1 MSMARLILTAAAA
14 IVFAAGT
21 SGPQPAGKPSSRSTL
36 RVGMWSLWK
45 DRQIEVTPTSATLL
59 QVCER
64 CEKKALLHAAT
75 IRANDRSGVI
85 FEAGGHPESMS
96 TLRLFGGVTL
106 RAHSESAT
114 ILDPVEITGHEGT
127 VIIAVIMPAER
138 YVEQV
143 VASESGPADS
153 LESLKALAILVRSY
167 ALHEEHG
174 HSDYDLCDSTHCQLL
189 HWHQNRRS
197 PAAHMA
203 ALETASET
211 LWFRGGRALAYFAK
225 DCGGRSA
232 SASEVWPRMQPAPY
246 LDSHPDPYCTR
257 EGGGWATELTRS
269 ELTSALA
276 KCGLAPGWQ
285 HLSVDRRGESGRV
298 VALRFDE
305 RIIGA
310 EDFRIAVGESLGWN
324 KLPSTWFEVSQQGER
339 FLFHGRGTGHGVGL
353 CQKGAAAMAAE
364 GRSFGDILAQYF
376 PGAQAADETTGKSWQ
391 SFARAGFMVEMLS
404 ASDAAFLPEIARAR
418 AEASER
424 SGLNAMQTFTVR
436 AFASTPAFRDAT
448 LAPGWTAAFSEGD
461 WIATQPLATLASRR
475 ILLPTLRHEFVHA
488 LVEQQAGTRGP
499 LWLRE
504 GLAELWSAD
513 EDERASLHHRAPV
526 MNIDAIDAALAHPAT
541 EERSG
546 VAHRDAAI
554 YTARLLDDYGRA
566 QVLEWLRSGVPAD
579 ALVRI
584 GQR

>member
-1 MSMARLILTAAAA
+1 MSMARLLLTAVAAS
-14 IVFAAGT
+14 VLAAGT
-21 SGPQPAGKPSSRSTL
+21 SGPQPAGKPASRSML
-36 RVGMWSLWK
+36 RVGMWTLWK
-45 DRQIEVTPTSATLL
+45 DRQIDVTPTSATMI

-64 CEKKALLHAAT
+64 CEKKALLHPAT
-75 IRANDRSGVI
+75 IHAEDRSGVTL
-85 FEAGGHPESMS
+85 EPGLHWEPWR
-96 TLRLFGGVTL
+96 TLRLSGGVTL
-106 RAHSESAT
+106 RAHSESVT
-114 ILDPVEITGHEGT
+114 VVDRVEITGRDGT
-127 VIIAVIMPAER
+127 LIVAVIMPVER

-153 LESLKALAILVRSY
+153 LESLKALAIVVRSY

-189 HWHQNRRS
+189 HWHQNQRS

-203 ALETASET
+203 ALETAGET
-211 LWFRGGRALAYFAK
+211 LWFHERRAPPYFAK
-225 DCGGRSA
+225 DCGGRTA

-246 LDSHPDPYCTR
+246 LASHPDPYCSR

-269 ELTSALA
+269 ELTTALA
-276 KCGLAPGWQ
+276 RCGIAPGWQ
-285 HLSVDRRGESGRV
+285 HLSVDLRGESGRV
-298 VALRFDE
+298 VALRVDG

-310 EDFRIAVGESLGWN
+310 EDFRIAIGESLGWN
-324 KLPSTWFEVSQQGER
+324 KLPSTWFEVSQQGDR

-376 PGAQAADETTGKSWQ
+376 PGAQAADETSGKSWQ
-391 SFARAGFMVEMLS
+391 SFSHAGFVLETLT

-418 AEASER
+418 AESSER
-424 SGLNAMQTFTVR
+424 SGLNAAQAFTVR

-461 WIATQPLATLASRR
+461 WIATQPLATLAARR
-475 ILLPTLRHEFVHA
+475 LLLPTLRHEFVHA
-488 LVEQQAGTRGP
+488 LVEQQGGARGP

-513 EDERASLHHRAPV
+513 ADAQAGLHHRAPA
-526 MNIDAIDAALAHPAT
+526 MTIEAIDAALAHPAT
-541 EERSG
+541 EARSG
-546 VAHRDAAI
+546 AAHRDAAI
-554 YTARLLDDYGRA
+554 YTARLLDAYGRA
-566 QVLEWLRSGVPAD
+566 QVLEWLRSGVPTD
-579 ALVRI
+579 AVVRI

>member
-1 MSMARLILTAAAA
+1 MSVAHLILTAVAASA
-14 IVFAAGT
+14 LAAGV
-21 SGPQPAGKPSSRSTL
+21 SGPQPAGKPASGSTL
-36 RVGMWSLWK
+36 RVGMWTLWK
-45 DRQIEVTPTSATLL
+45 DKQIEVTPTSATMI

-75 IRANDRSGVI
+75 IRADDRGGVI
-85 FEAGGHPESMS
+85 SEGGHSEP
-96 TLRLFGGVTL
+96 LRMVRLSGGVTL

-114 ILDPVEITGHEGT
+114 IRDPVEITGRDGT
-127 VIIAVIMPAER
+127 LILAVIMPVER

-153 LESLKALAILVRSY
+153 LESLKALAVVVRSY

-189 HWHQNRRS
+189 HWHQNPRS
-197 PAAHMA
+197 AAAHMA
-203 ALETASET
+203 ALETAGET
-211 LWFRGGRALAYFAK
+211 LWFHGRRALAYFAK

-232 SASEVWPRMQPAPY
+232 SASEIWPRMQPAPY
-246 LDSHPDPYCTR
+246 LSSHADPYCAR
-257 EGGGWATELTRS
+257 EGGGWATELTQA

-276 KCGLAPGWQ
+276 KHGLVAPGWQ
-285 HLSVDRRGESGRV
+285 HLSVDRRGESGRAL
-298 VALRFDE
+298 ALRVDE
-305 RIIGA
+305 KIIGA

-324 KLPSTWFEVSQQGER
+324 KLPSTWFEVSQQGDR

-353 CQKGAAAMAAE
+353 CQKGAAAMGAE

-391 SFARAGFMVEMLS
+391 SFSRAGFMVETLN
-404 ASDAAFLPEIARAR
+404 ASDAAFLAEISRAH
-418 AEASER
+418 AEASQR
-424 SGLNAMQTFTVR
+424 SGLNATQTFTVR

-461 WIATQPLATLASRR
+461 WIATQPLTTLAARR
-475 ILLPTLRHEFVHA
+475 LLIPTLRHEFVHG
-488 LVEQQAGTRGP
+488 LVEQQAGARGP

-513 EDERASLHHRAPV
+513 PDAQANLHHRAPV
-526 MNIDAIDAALAHPAT
+526 MTIDAIDAALAHPAT
-541 EERSG
+541 EARSG
-546 VAHRDAAI
+546 AAHRDAAI
-554 YTARLLDDYGRA
+554 YIARLLDGYGRA